1 MTSELDVEIND
12 SEHSEQYSDRTK
24 DRDRDDTDDTDT
36 PAPSTPYSI
45 LPTDEDRETIIND
58 ALDEL
63 AEIARENILEF
74 KREDFNDE
82 EVVGTWIDGYLCQ
95 YFSEMTAHRSNY
107 STATSVEADA
117 LNDVLD
123 AYIRELYDELFERFY
138 DEIAPRR
145 AESGLAS
152 GYDCASGS
160 IAPVGSG
167 FARSS
172 KIELDTDTDTIRK
185 MTEKIQTLREKP
197 QPDQRTPEW
206 YARRNNLI
214 TASAASKAFGSQASV
229 NQLVYEK
236 CKNYVASSGVASGPS
251 GPLQGSVNSPL
262 HWGQRYEPLT
272 VMVYERRNQTK
283 LGEFGCIQHDTYPFI
298 GASPDGINIDPA
310 SRIYGRMVEIKNIV
324 NREITGRPKEEYWIQ
339 TQIQMEVCD
348 LDECDFVETRF
359 KEYDNETDYNADQVS
374 SSSTGYTAKG
384 NEKGIIL
391 WFQTAPALTHQ
402 GYVSQ
407 PIQLYEYAPIGITAE
422 EYDIWEAAV
431 FAKHQRDRNIWVRT
445 IYWYLDEYSCVLVR
459 RNRLWFSEAAL
470 VLRGVWTMIEEE
482 RQTGFEHRAPAKRR
496 PAPGGTHPYSNEDYA
511 TQEFVKIVK
520 LDTAIVDA
528 ADAAESEVSMTTT
541 TTTTTEITA
550 TKMAT
555 MMSSY
560 FNNNRNVKSS
570 STSSSNIRPS
580 DGVKR
585 PSDGV
590 KRPSDVLI
598 KCFKIDDLDL
608 DESKVA

>member
-1 MTSELDVEIND
+1 MTSDINAKVND
-12 SEHSEQYSDRTK
+12 CEYRGLSSDHNVGRVN
-24 DRDRDDTDDTDT
+24 DDETASTD
-36 PAPSTPYSI
+36 AAEPSAPYSI
-45 LPTDEDRETIIND
+45 LPSDEDRETIINN

-82 EVVGTWIDGYLCQ
+82 EIVGTWIDSYLCE
-95 YFSEMTAHRSNY
+95 YFSEMIPHRSDY
-107 STATSVEADA
+107 STATAAEAEA

-123 AYIRELYDELFERFY
+123 AYICELYDELFERFY
-138 DEIAPRR
+138 EEIAPGRVTE
-145 AESGLAS
+145 ASGYDCALASGLAS
-152 GYDCASGS
+152 GSDCASGS
-160 IAPVGSG
+160 IAPVGSVNG
-167 FARSS
+167 
-172 KIELDTDTDTIRK
+172 KIIAPVGTVSDDAIRK
-185 MTEKIQTLREKP
+185 MTQKIQILREKP

-236 CKNYVASSGVASGPS
+236 CKNYAAASGPPS

-310 SRIYGRMVEIKNIV
+310 SPIYGRMVEIKNIV
-324 NREITGRPKEEYWIQ
+324 NREITGKPKEEYWIQ

-359 KEYDNETDYNADQVS
+359 KEYDSAAEYLADTPARDAATATDGDR
-374 SSSTGYTAKG
+374 GYSANG

-391 WFQTAPALTHQ
+391 WFQSAPALTHQ

-407 PIQLYEYAPIGITAE
+407 PIQLYEYAPIGVTTE
-422 EYDIWEAAV
+422 EYETWEAAV
-431 FAKHQRDRNIWVRT
+431 FEKHNRDGNIWVRT
-445 IYWYLDEYSCVLVR
+445 IYWYLDEYSCVLVK
-459 RNRLWFSEAAL
+459 RNRLWFSEAVK
-470 VLRGVWTMIEEE
+470 VLEQVWTMIEEE
-482 RQTGFEHRAPAKRR
+482 RQTGFEHRAPKKK
-496 PAPGGTHPYSNEDYA
+496 PAGAAAAGGGPNGPL
-511 TQEFVKIVK
+511 EFVKIVK

-528 ADAAESEVSMTTT
+528 DAVDPGADTVSPA
-541 TTTTTEITA
+541 TTEVTA

-555 MMSSY
+555 MMTY
-560 FNNNRNVKSS
+560 YNKSS
-570 STSSSNIRPS
+570 GASASNY
-580 DGVKR
+580 GTKR
-585 PSDGV
+585 PSDT
-590 KRPSDVLI
+590 LI
-598 KCFKIDDLDL
+598 KCFKIDDLEL
-608 DESKVA
+608 DESKV

>member
-1 MTSELDVEIND
+1 MTSEQHVKIDNNEY
-12 SEHSEQYSDRTK
+12 SEQPRECAKDSDIEYDEYATHTAASAA
-24 DRDRDDTDDTDT
+24 DAST
-36 PAPSTPYSI
+36 TPYSI
-45 LPTDEDRETIIND
+45 LPSDEVRETIIND

-82 EVVGTWIDGYLCQ
+82 EVIGAWIDSYLCE
-95 YFSEMTAHRSNY
+95 YFSEMIPHRSDY
-107 STATSVEADA
+107 SSATAAEAEA

-123 AYIRELYDELFERFY
+123 AYICELYDELIERFY
-138 DEIAPRR
+138 EEISPGR
-145 AESGLAS
+145 ATDGGDGAS
-152 GYDCASGS
+152 SAIGT
-160 IAPVGSG
+160 V
-167 FARSS
+167 
-172 KIELDTDTDTIRK
+172 DTDVIRK
-185 MTEKIQTLREKP
+185 MTQKIQTLREKP

-214 TASAASKAFGSQASV
+214 TASAASKAFGSQASI

-236 CKNYVASSGVASGPS
+236 CKNYAASSTSSGAASGPPS

-298 GASPDGINIDPA
+298 GASPDGINVDPA

-324 NREITGRPKEEYWIQ
+324 NREITGKPKEEYWIQ

-359 KEYDNETDYNADQVS
+359 KEYDSEADYIADTPA
-374 SSSTGYTAKG
+374 TGGDRGYSANG

-391 WFQTAPALTHQ
+391 WFQTAPALTHH

-407 PIQLYEYAPIGITAE
+407 PIQLYEYAPIGVTAE
-422 EYDIWEAAV
+422 EYDTWEAAV
-431 FAKHQRDRNIWVRT
+431 FEKHKRDGNIWVRT
-445 IYWYLDEYSCVLVR
+445 IYWYLDEYSCVLVE

-470 VLRGVWTMIEEE
+470 VLQRVWTMIEEE
-482 RQTGFEHRAPAKRR
+482 RQTGFEHRAPKKK
-496 PAPGGTHPYSNEDYA
+496 PAGAGTNGPNGPL
-511 TQEFVKIVK
+511 EFVKIVK

-528 ADAAESEVSMTTT
+528 DAAADAEPTAAPA
-541 TTTTTEITA
+541 TTEVTA

-555 MMSSY
+555 MMSY
-560 FNNNRNVKSS
+560 YNKSS
-570 STSSSNIRPS
+570 SSAANY
-580 DGVKR
+580 VKR
-585 PSDGV
+585 PSDGM
-590 KRPSDVLI
+590 KRPSDGMKRPSDTLI
-598 KCFKIDDLDL
+598 KCFKIDDLEL
-608 DESKVA
+608 DESKV